1 MFNIGDKV
9 VYPSQG
15 IGVISDI
22 EKREFKGEKQ
32 DYYKIKIFNN
42 TMILSLPVSRAYVSN
57 LRLEVIQRL

>member
-42 TMILSLPVSRAYVSN
+42 TMILSYQLVELMYQT
-57 LRLEVIQRL
+57 LD